1 MSEYRKKHP
10 LISAILSFFFPG
22 AGQLYNEEFIKGLIL
37 FTAAI
42 ATIVNIVYT
51 AISLG
56 NGMMNGDTIPSAT
69 PIIRIVA
76 SALILFGLWLYGII
90 DGAISAQRIS
100 TRTLTS
106 AENEISRPKTKEGL
120 IGIGVV
126 LLIIGIFGFLHQL
139 GFKFELVI
147 KYGWPI
153 ALILLGTYLLAKT
166 TGWIKG
172 GK

>member
-1 MSEYRKKHP
+1 MNEYRKKHP
-10 LISAILSFFFPG
+10 LISALLSFFFPG

-106 AENEISRPKTKEGL
+106 AEDELSRPKTKEGL

-126 LLIIGIFGFLHQL
+126 LLIVGIFGFLHQL
-139 GFKFELVI
+139 GLKFELVI

-153 ALILLGTYLLAKT
+153 ALILLGAYLLAKT

-172 GK
+172 DK